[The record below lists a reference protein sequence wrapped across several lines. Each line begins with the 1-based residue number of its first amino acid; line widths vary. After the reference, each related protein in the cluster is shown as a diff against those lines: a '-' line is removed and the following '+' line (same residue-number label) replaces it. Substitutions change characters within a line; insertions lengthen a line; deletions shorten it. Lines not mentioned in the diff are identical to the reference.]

1 MLKYTICENVQGFI
15 MSEIVIYEDGV
26 VSLEA
31 TVEKDTLW
39 LSQKQ
44 IAELFDVQRPAITKH
59 LGNIFKSDELNE
71 KVVCSILEH
80 TTKHGAMSSRT
91 QKKKT
96 KIYNLDAIISI
107 GYRVNSKRATQ
118 FRIWAT
124 SILKEYLI
132 QGYSLNQKRLA
143 QKGMKEFSEAIA
155 LLETTINQ
163 ENLACD
169 EAKGLLDV
177 IVGYG
182 RSWSLLEGYDED
194 NLSMPTYH
202 NEHKF
207 VLGYSEAKDA
217 ISQLKKELVK
227 KGEASELF
235 GREKA
240 GEFDGI
246 IGNIYQTFGG
256 DDLIASV
263 EAKAANLLYYI
274 IKDHP
279 FVDGNKRIGAFLFI
293 LFLQKNKI
301 LYRTNGE
308 AKINDNAL
316 VALTL
321 MTAKSLPQ
329 QKDTVIALIV
339 NMLVDT

>member
-1 MLKYTICENVQGFI
+1 MN
-15 MSEIVIYEDGV
+15 EIVIYEDGV

-44 IAELFDVQRPAITKH
+44 IAELFGVTIPTINEHIKNIYRESELVQDSTIRKFLIVRTEGKREVKRD
-59 LGNIFKSDELNE
+59 I
-71 KVVCSILEH
+71 EH
-80 TTKHGAMSSRT
+80 
-91 QKKKT
+91 
-96 KIYNLDAIISI
+96 YNLDAIISV
-107 GYRVNSKRATQ
+107 GYRVNSKRATS

-124 SILKEYLI
+124 NILKEYLFD
-132 QGYSLNQKRLA
+132 GYTLNQKRLQ
-143 QKGMKEFSEAIA
+143 QKGLEEFNQAIA
-155 LLETTINQ
+155 LLQTTISQ

-177 IVGYG
+177 IVSYG

-194 NLSMPTYH
+194 NLSLPIYR

-217 ISQLKKELVK
+217 IAQLKKELMK
-227 KGEASELF
+227 KDEASELF

-240 GEFDGI
+240 GELDGI
-246 IGNIYQTFGG
+246 VGNVYQTFGG
-256 DDLIASV
+256 DDLIPSV

-293 LFLQKNKI
+293 LFLQKNKM
-301 LYRTNGE
+301 LYRANGE

-321 MTAKSLPQ
+321 MTAKSLPE
-329 QKDTVIALIV
+329 QKETVVALIV
-339 NMLVDT
+339 NMLLDGV

>member
-1 MLKYTICENVQGFI
+1 
-15 MSEIVIYEDGV
+15 MSDIVIYEDGV

-39 LSQKQ
+39 LNQKQ
-44 IAELFDVQRPAITKH
+44 MSKLFDVDSDTISYH
-59 LGNIFKSDELNE
+59 LKNIY
-71 KVVCSILEH
+71 
-80 TTKHGAMSSRT
+80 
-91 QKKKT
+91 KT
-96 KIYNLDAIISI
+96 KELDRNSTTEEISVVRKEGKRNVKRNIEHYSLDAIISV
-107 GYRVNSKRATQ
+107 GYRVSSKRATA

-124 SILKEYLI
+124 GILKEYLF
-132 QGYSLNQKRLA
+132 QGYSLNEKRLQ
-143 QKGMKEFSEAIA
+143 QKGLEEFNQAIA
-155 LLETTINQ
+155 LLQTTIKH
-163 ENLACD
+163 ESLECD

-177 IVGYG
+177 IVSYG

-194 NLSMPTYH
+194 SLSIPMSD
-202 NEHKF
+202 KDSRF
-207 VLGYSEAKDA
+207 ILGYVEAKDA
-217 ISQLKKELVK
+217 IGKLKKELMQK
-227 KGEASELF
+227 SEASELF

-246 IGNIYQTFGG
+246 VGNIYQTFGG
-256 DDLIASV
+256 DDLIPSV

-279 FVDGNKRIGAFLFI
+279 FIDGNKRIGAFLFI
-293 LFLQKNKI
+293 LFLQKNKM

-321 MTAKSLPQ
+321 MTAKSLPE
-329 QKDTVIALIV
+329 QKDTVVALVV
-339 NMLVDT
+339 NMLVEGV

>member
-1 MLKYTICENVQGFI
+1 

-39 LSQKQ
+39 LSQQQ

-59 LGNIFKSDELNE
+59 LSNIFKSNELNE
-71 KVVCSILEH
+71 KVVCSKMEH

-91 QKKKT
+91 QKRT
-96 KIYNLDAIISI
+96 LKIYNLDAIISI

-124 SILKEYLI
+124 NILKDYLLK
-132 QGYSLNQKRLA
+132 GYSINQKRLQ
-143 QKGMKEFSEAIA
+143 QKGVDEFHKAIS
-155 LLETTINQ
+155 LLQTTIEQ
-163 ENLACD
+163 DSIACG

-177 IVGYG
+177 IVSYG

-194 NLSMPTYH
+194 SLSIPMSHTD
-202 NEHKF
+202 NRF
-207 VLGYSEAKDA
+207 ILGYAEAKDA
-217 ISQLKKELVK
+217 IAKLKKELIQ
-227 KGEASELF
+227 KGEASDLF

-246 IGNIYQTFGG
+246 IGNVYQTFGG
-256 DDLIASV
+256 DDLIPSV
-263 EAKAANLLYYI
+263 EAKSANLLYYI

-279 FVDGNKRIGAFLFI
+279 FIDGNKRIGAFLFI
-293 LFLQKNKI
+293 LFLQKNQM
-301 LYRTNGE
+301 LCRANGE

-321 MTAKSLPQ
+321 MTAKSLPE
-329 QKDTVIALIV
+329 QKDTVVALIV
-339 NMLVDT
+339 NMLVEGV

>member
-1 MLKYTICENVQGFI
+1 MN
-15 MSEIVIYEDGV
+15 EIVIYEDGV

-31 TVEKDTLW
+31 TVDKDTLW
-39 LSQKQ
+39 LSQQQ
-44 IAELFDVQRPAITKH
+44 IAELFTVQRPAITKH
-59 LGNIFKSDELNE
+59 LSNIFKSDELNE

-80 TTKHGAMSSRT
+80 TTKHGAMVSRI
-91 QKKKT
+91 QKRKT

-124 SILKEYLI
+124 NIIKDHLL
-132 QGYSLNQKRLA
+132 QGYTLNQKRLQ
-143 QKGMKEFSEAIA
+143 QKGMQEFNQAIA
-155 LLETTINQ
+155 LLKTTIDKQ
-163 ENLACD
+163 ELACD

-182 RSWSLLEGYDED
+182 RSWSLLEGYDEN
-194 NLSMPTYH
+194 NLPMPDDET
-202 NEHKF
+202 EQRF
-207 VLGYSEAKDA
+207 ILGYSEAKDA
-217 ISQLKKELVK
+217 IAQLKKELIK

-235 GREKA
+235 SREKA

-246 IGNIYQTFGG
+246 VGNVYQTFGG
-256 DDLIASV
+256 DDLIPSV

-293 LFLQKNKI
+293 LFLKKNNI
-301 LYRTNGE
+301 LHKENGD

-321 MTAKSLPQ
+321 MTAKSVPQ

-339 NMLVDT
+339 NMLMEG

>member
-1 MLKYTICENVQGFI
+1 
-15 MSEIVIYEDGV
+15 MSEIVIYEDGDFSIE
-26 VSLEA
+26 VSLED
-31 TVEKDTLW
+31 ETLW
-39 LSQKQ
+39 LSAEQ
-44 IAELFDVQRPAITKH
+44 IATVFDVNRPAVVKH
-59 LGNIFKSDELNE
+59 IGNIYKANELDKNST
-71 KVVCSILEH
+71 CSILERVA
-80 TTKHGAMSSRT
+80 KDG
-91 QKKKT
+91 KKRKMNF
-96 KIYNLDAIISI
+96 YNLDIII
-107 GYRVNSKRATQ
+107 ATGYRVNSKKATT
-118 FRIWAT
+118 FRKWAT
-124 SILKEYLI
+124 TILKEHLI
-132 QGYSLNQKRLA
+132 QGYSINQKRLQ
-143 QKGMKEFSEAIA
+143 QKGLKEFKEAIA
-155 LLETTINQ
+155 LLQTTINQ

-293 LFLQKNKI
+293 LFLQKNKM
-301 LYRTNGE
+301 LYRANGE

-339 NMLVDT
+339 NMLMDES

>member
-1 MLKYTICENVQGFI
+1 M

-39 LSQKQ
+39 LNQKQ
-44 IAELFDVQRPAITKH
+44 MAKLFDVDSDTISYHLKNIYITEELDKNSTTEKISVVQKE
-59 LGNIFKSDELNE
+59 GKREVKRNI
-71 KVVCSILEH
+71 EH
-80 TTKHGAMSSRT
+80 
-91 QKKKT
+91 
-96 KIYNLDAIISI
+96 YCLDAIISV
-107 GYRVNSKRATQ
+107 GYRVNSKRATA

-124 SILKEYLI
+124 GILKEYLF
-132 QGYSLNQKRLA
+132 QGYSLNKKRLQ
-143 QKGMKEFSEAIA
+143 QKGLEEFHQAIA
-155 LLETTINQ
+155 LLQSTIKQ
-163 ENLACD
+163 EELACD

-177 IVGYG
+177 IVSYG

-194 NLSMPTYH
+194 SLSIPMSHTDNQFILDYAQ
-202 NEHKF
+202 
-207 VLGYSEAKDA
+207 AKNA
-217 ISQLKKELVK
+217 IAKLKKELMQ

-256 DDLIASV
+256 DDLIPSI
-263 EAKAANLLYYI
+263 EAKSANLLYYI

-279 FVDGNKRIGAFLFI
+279 FIDGNKRIGAFLFI
-293 LFLQKNKI
+293 LFLQKNQM
-301 LYRTNGE
+301 LYRTSGE
-308 AKINDNAL
+308 PKINDNAL

-321 MTAKSLPQ
+321 MTAKSLPE
-329 QKDTVIALIV
+329 QKDTVVALIV
-339 NMLVDT
+339 NMLVEEV